1 VRVGE
6 ELLGVLLNLLECEAD
21 TSVLA
26 VLNHAGAKWALETAD
41 SVAAL
46 LVADGVGEG
55 NANTKSALNRS
66 SYV

>member
-1 VRVGE
+1 MRVGE
-6 ELLGVLLNLLECEAD
+6 EFLGVLLNLLEGEAD

-26 VLNHAGAKWALETAD
+26 VLNHAGAEWTLETAD

-55 NANTKSALNRS
+55 NANTKLALHRS
-66 SYV
+66 NCV